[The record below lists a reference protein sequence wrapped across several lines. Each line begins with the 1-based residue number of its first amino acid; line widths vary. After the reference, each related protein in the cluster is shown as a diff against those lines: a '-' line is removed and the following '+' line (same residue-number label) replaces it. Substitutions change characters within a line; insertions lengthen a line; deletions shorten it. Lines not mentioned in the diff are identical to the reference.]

1 MARPFI
7 FKAFFWTNV
16 LRSGT
21 RGKAVIFKALINRL
35 AQLSLAGRPA
45 VGPEAEFF
53 EAIEA
58 EQPSGQSNYCVKIL
72 IFVKF
77 I

>member
-1 MARPFI
+1 MARPF
-7 FKAFFWTNV
+7 
-16 LRSGT
+16 
-21 RGKAVIFKALINRL
+21 IFKALINRL

>member
-16 LRSGT
+16 LRNGT

-58 EQPSGQSNYCVKIL
+58 EQPSGQANYCVKIL

>member
-1 MARPFI
+1 MARPF
-7 FKAFFWTNV
+7 
-16 LRSGT
+16 
-21 RGKAVIFKALINRL
+21 IFKALINRL
-35 AQLSLAGRPA
+35 AQLSLAERSA
-45 VGPEAEFF
+45 VGPESEFF

-58 EQPSGQSNYCVKIL
+58 EQPSSHANYCVKIL